1 LIKGGDEMTNFLKGF
16 LTGYIIGSA
25 VVVCG
30 ILLYTTIF

>member
-1 LIKGGDEMTNFLKGF
+1 MKGGSEMTNFLKGF

-30 ILLYTTIF
+30 MLLYITIF